1 MCTLAD
7 DACFTESTSKASQLD
22 IDVSAVEDIAND
34 VEEQDKTEGITQRSH
49 LRIRDNGVDAII
61 DGTADS

>member
-1 MCTLAD
+1 MFPDKYIETL
-7 DACFTESTSKASQLD
+7 QLD

-49 LRIRDNGVDAII
+49 LRIRDHGVDAII
-61 DGTADS
+61 NETADS